1 MNTKQ
6 KFRLILAF
14 IAVSVVFAS
23 CKDNDNENDV
33 EQNVKFAMSLDM
45 PLNITSPSLT
55 GATATL
61 TNVQTK
67 KTYVASNFR
76 KAGTQYVDTTEV
88 PEGNYTL
95 DIRGGIS
102 YNLDTTI
109 VKTSVKATENNVIVN
124 KTVTGNAVSHK
135 TIALN
140 TYNAQDGFV
149 ISEIFFK

>member
-1 MNTKQ
+1 
-6 KFRLILAF
+6 
-14 IAVSVVFAS
+14 
-23 CKDNDNENDV
+23 
-33 EQNVKFAMSLDM
+33 M
-45 PLNITSPSLT
+45 P
-55 GATATL
+55 
-61 TNVQTK
+61 
-67 KTYVASNFR
+67 
-76 KAGTQYVDTTEV
+76 QYVDTTEV

-102 YNLDTTI
+102 YNLDTTII

-149 ISEIFFK
+149 ISEYSSPEHSLLKESNMLMISISK